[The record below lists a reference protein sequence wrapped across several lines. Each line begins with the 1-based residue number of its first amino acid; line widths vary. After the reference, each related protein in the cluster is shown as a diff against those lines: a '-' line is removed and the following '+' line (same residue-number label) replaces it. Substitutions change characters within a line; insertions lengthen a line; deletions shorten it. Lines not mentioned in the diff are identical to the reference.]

1 MKNLTFPLNKMEIRD
16 NYIKS
21 SWIIPKSINKSLRV
35 FGVCLI
41 VVGVGTWFIPFTTLP
56 LISVGLGLFG
66 ITIKQ
71 IQQLIYVIYWKIKNK
86 VFFRG
91 LKIKLRIW
99 WNK

>member
-41 VVGVGTWFIPFTTLP
+41 VVGVGTWFIP